1 MIRLLQKYG
10 AYAFLL
16 NNLLFSVSGY
26 YGLATNIFLILLAVF
41 SFFTIFNSAFIK
53 NAILDKS
60 FNFYFLIIL
69 LNILYFVLIEIND
82 FESFKFLLAK
92 TVQLIL
98 FTSTIYFTYDKF
110 KSNFLMFLKVITL
123 SSLFLSLVSSL
134 PTLDSRYLGIFYNPN
149 ELSIIMV
156 YGFALFLFNYKK
168 SFYNI
173 LIAICFLFVILATG
187 SRSALLAVFLALIIR
202 FSLIKFLLISLI
214 GAFIS
219 LTIFSNIQTIDR
231 LVSEQLFFN
240 RKYEILYALETLS
253 NSLWFGYGLKN
264 YAYIDKNLIN
274 FTDVS
279 IDFGAHNA
287 YLSTL
292 VQYGVIFGAIY
303 FSIMFRTLFK
313 SLIHLKN
320 RIKFNSDYRM
330 LLFIVVYTMINGFFE
345 NSFNGINFF
354 QSSLFWLTLGF
365 LYYDSKVIKTS
376 L

>member
-1 MIRLLQKYG
+1 MNGSK
-10 AYAFLL
+10 
-16 NNLLFSVSGY
+16 
-26 YGLATNIFLILLAVF
+26 IF
-41 SFFTIFNSAFIK
+41 
-53 NAILDKS
+53 
-60 FNFYFLIIL
+60 
-69 LNILYFVLIEIND
+69 
-82 FESFKFLLAK
+82 
-92 TVQLIL
+92 
-98 FTSTIYFTYDKF
+98 
-110 KSNFLMFLKVITL
+110 
-123 SSLFLSLVSSL
+123 
-134 PTLDSRYLGIFYNPN
+134 
-149 ELSIIMV
+149 
-156 YGFALFLFNYKK
+156 
-168 SFYNI
+168 
-173 LIAICFLFVILATG
+173 
-187 SRSALLAVFLALIIR
+187 
-202 FSLIKFLLISLI
+202 
-214 GAFIS
+214 
-219 LTIFSNIQTIDR
+219 
-231 LVSEQLFFN
+231 
-240 RKYEILYALETLS
+240 
-253 NSLWFGYGLKN
+253 YGLKN

-330 LLFIVVYTMINGFFE
+330 LLFIVVYTMVNGFFE